1 MENETNIGFIGAG
14 NMAYAL
20 INGLLNKGYDSKN
33 IKVSDPNDE
42 LLRKRELELN
52 ITTFENNSSLLEA
65 CDIIVFAV
73 KPQVLSEICFELREK
88 IKPKHLFISIVAGI
102 RVNDINRWLGGKY
115 SLVRTMPNTPALMQH
130 GVTGLFP
137 NELVSDEQKALV
149 TTILSSV
156 GDCFWVNEEKLIDAI
171 TAISGSGPAYFFLL
185 MQSMT
190 QAGMALGLD
199 EKTAKELSVQTAF
212 GASLMATKSGKD
224 PKTLRTNVTSRN
236 GTTQAA
242 IESFQDQNF
251 EGIVASAT
259 RAAFDRARE
268 LSTELGDIE

>member
-1 MENETNIGFIGAG
+1 MENETVIGFIGAG

-20 INGLLNKGYDSKN
+20 INGLLNNGYDSKN

-42 LLRKRELELN
+42 LLRKREAELN
-52 ITTFENNSSLLEA
+52 ITTFENNSSLVEV

-73 KPQVLSEICFELREK
+73 KPQVLSEVCLELREK

-102 RVNDINRWLGGKY
+102 RVNDINRWLGGNY

-149 TTILSSV
+149 TTMLSSV

-199 EKTAKELSVQTAF
+199 EKTA
-212 GASLMATKSGKD
+212 
-224 PKTLRTNVTSRN
+224 
-236 GTTQAA
+236 
-242 IESFQDQNF
+242 
-251 EGIVASAT
+251 
-259 RAAFDRARE
+259 
-268 LSTELGDIE
+268 

>member
-1 MENETNIGFIGAG
+1 MENETVIGFIGAG

-20 INGLLNKGYDSKN
+20 INGLLNNGYDSKN

-42 LLRKRELELN
+42 LLQKREAELN
-52 ITTFENNSSLLEA
+52 ITTFENNSSLVEA

-224 PKTLRTNVTSRN
+224 PKTLRTNVTSPN

-268 LSTELGDIE
+268 LSTELGDVE

>member
-1 MENETNIGFIGAG
+1 MENETVIGFIGAG

-20 INGLLNKGYDSKN
+20 ISGLLNNGYNSEN
-33 IKVSDPNDE
+33 IKISDPNDE
-42 LLRKRELELN
+42 LLRKREIELN
-52 ITTFENNSSLLEA
+52 ITTFTDNTSLVEV

-73 KPQVLSEICFELREK
+73 KPQVLSEVCLELRDK
-88 IKPKHLFISIVAGI
+88 IKPNHLFISIVAGI
-102 RVNDINRWLGGKY
+102 RIKDINRWLGGNY
-115 SLVRTMPNTPALMQH
+115 PLVRTMPNTPALVKH

-137 NELVSDEQKALV
+137 NELINDAQKTLV

-199 EKTAKELSVQTAF
+199 EKTAKELSVQTGF

-224 PKTLRTNVTSRN
+224 PRTLRTNVTSPN

-242 IESFQDQNF
+242 IEYFQDQNF

-268 LSTELGDIE
+268 LSTKLSDID

>member
-1 MENETNIGFIGAG
+1 MENATNIGFIGAG

-20 INGLLNKGYDSKN
+20 INGLLNNGYDSKN
-33 IKVSDPNDE
+33 IKASDPNDE
-42 LLRKRELELN
+42 LLRKREEELN
-52 ITTFENNSSLLEA
+52 ITTFAANSSLLEV

-73 KPQVLSEICFELREK
+73 KPQVLSEVCLELRDN
-88 IKPKHLFISIVAGI
+88 IKPNHLFISIVAGI
-102 RVNDINRWLGGKY
+102 RVNDINHWLGGNY
-115 SLVRTMPNTPALMQH
+115 PLVRTMPNTPALMQH
-130 GVTGLFP
+130 GVTGLFQ
-137 NELVSDEQKALV
+137 NDLVNDKQKALV

-156 GDCFWVNEEKLIDAI
+156 GNCFWVNEERLIDAI

-190 QAGMALGLD
+190 QAGIALGLD
-199 EKTAKELSVQTAF
+199 EKIAKELSVQTGF

-224 PKTLRTNVTSRN
+224 PKTLRTDVTSPN

-242 IESFQDQNF
+242 IEYFQDQNF

-268 LSTELGDIE
+268 LSNELGNVE

>member
-1 MENETNIGFIGAG
+1 MENKAIIGFIGAG

-20 INGLLNKGYDSKN
+20 INGLLNNGYDSKN
-33 IKVSDPNDE
+33 IKASDPNNG
-42 LLRKRELELN
+42 LLQKREAELN
-52 ITTFENNSSLLEA
+52 ITTFSNNSSLVEV

-73 KPQVLSEICFELREK
+73 KPQVLSAVCLELRDN
-88 IKPKHLFISIVAGI
+88 IKPNHLFISIVAGI
-102 RVNDINRWLGGKY
+102 RVNDINRWLGGNY

-130 GVTGLFP
+130 GVTGLFQ
-137 NELVSDEQKALV
+137 NELVNDKQKALV

-156 GDCFWVNEEKLIDAI
+156 GDCFWVNEERLIDAI

-199 EKTAKELSVQTAF
+199 EKTAKELSVQTGF

-224 PKTLRTNVTSRN
+224 PKILRTDVTSPN

-242 IESFQDQNF
+242 IEYFQDQNF
-251 EGIVASAT
+251 EGIVANAT

-268 LSTELGDIE
+268 LSIELGDLE

>member
-1 MENETNIGFIGAG
+1 MENETVIGFIGAG

-20 INGLLNKGYDSKN
+20 INGLLNNGYDSKN
-33 IKVSDPNDE
+33 IKASDPNDE
-42 LLRKRELELN
+42 LLRKREVELN
-52 ITTFENNSSLLEA
+52 IATFENNSSLVEV

-73 KPQVLSEICFELREK
+73 KPQVLSEVCLELRDN
-88 IKPKHLFISIVAGI
+88 IKSKHLFISIVAGI
-102 RVNDINRWLGGKY
+102 RLNDINRWLGGNY

-137 NELVSDEQKALV
+137 NELVNDKQKALV
-149 TTILSSV
+149 TNILSSV

-185 MQSMT
+185 MESMT
-190 QAGMALGLD
+190 QAGVALGLD
-199 EKTAKELSVQTAF
+199 EETAQELSVQTAF
-212 GASLMATKSGKD
+212 GASLMATKNGED
-224 PKTLRTNVTSRN
+224 PRTLRNNVTSPN

-242 IESFQDQNF
+242 IECFQDQNF

-268 LSTELGDIE
+268 LSNELGNIE

>member
-1 MENETNIGFIGAG
+1 MENETVIGFIGAG

-20 INGLLNKGYDSKN
+20 INGLLNNGYDSKN

-42 LLRKRELELN
+42 LLQKREAELN
-52 ITTFENNSSLLEA
+52 ITTFENNLSLVEV

-73 KPQVLSEICFELREK
+73 KPQVLSKVCLELREK

-102 RVNDINRWLGGKY
+102 RVNDINRWLGGNY

-137 NELVSDEQKALV
+137 NELVNDEQKALV

-224 PKTLRTNVTSRN
+224 PKTLRTNVTSPN

-268 LSTELGDIE
+268 LSTELGDVE

>member
-1 MENETNIGFIGAG
+1 MENETVIGFIGAG

-20 INGLLNKGYDSKN
+20 INGLLNNGYDSKN
-33 IKVSDPNDE
+33 IKVSDPNHE
-42 LLRKRELELN
+42 LLQKREAELN
-52 ITTFENNSSLLEA
+52 ITTFENNSSLVEA

-73 KPQVLSEICFELREK
+73 KPQVLSKVCLELREK

-149 TTILSSV
+149 TTMLSSV

-190 QAGMALGLD
+190 QAGIALGLD
-199 EKTAKELSVQTAF
+199 ENTAKELSVQTGF

-224 PKTLRTNVTSRN
+224 PKTLRTDVTSPK

-242 IESFQDQNF
+242 IECFQDQNF

-259 RAAFDRARE
+259 RAAFDRARD
-268 LSTELGDIE
+268 LSNELGNVE

>member
-1 MENETNIGFIGAG
+1 MENATNIGFIGAG

-20 INGLLNKGYDSKN
+20 INGLLNTGYDEKN
-33 IKVSDPNDE
+33 IKASDPNDE
-42 LLRKRELELN
+42 LLRKREAELN
-52 ITTFENNSSLLEA
+52 ITTFPNNSSLVEV

-73 KPQVLSEICFELREK
+73 KPQVLSEICLELRDN
-88 IKPKHLFISIVAGI
+88 IKPNHLFISIVAGI
-102 RVNDINRWLGGKY
+102 RVNDINRWLGGNY

-137 NELVSDEQKALV
+137 NELVNDEQKALV

-156 GDCFWVNEEKLIDAI
+156 GDCFWVNEERLIDAI

-199 EKTAKELSVQTAF
+199 EKTAKELSVQTGF

-224 PKTLRTNVTSRN
+224 PRTLRTDVTSPN

-242 IESFQDQNF
+242 IEYFQDQNF

-268 LSTELGDIE
+268 LSTELGDVE

>member
-1 MENETNIGFIGAG
+1 MENETVIGFIGAG

-20 INGLLNKGYDSKN
+20 INGLLNNGYDSKN
-33 IKVSDPNDE
+33 IKASDPNDE
-42 LLRKRELELN
+42 LLRKREVELN
-52 ITTFENNSSLLEA
+52 IATFENNSSLVEV

-73 KPQVLSEICFELREK
+73 KPQVLSEVCLELRDN
-88 IKPKHLFISIVAGI
+88 IKSKHLFISIVAGI
-102 RVNDINRWLGGKY
+102 RLNDINRWLGGNY

-137 NELVSDEQKALV
+137 NELVNDEQKALV
-149 TTILSSV
+149 TNILSSV

-185 MQSMT
+185 MESMT
-190 QAGMALGLD
+190 QAGVALGLD
-199 EKTAKELSVQTAF
+199 EETAQELSVQTAF
-212 GASLMATKSGKD
+212 GASLMATKNGED
-224 PKTLRTNVTSRN
+224 QRTLRNNVTSPN

-242 IESFQDQNF
+242 IECFQDQNF

-268 LSTELGDIE
+268 LSNELGDIE

>member
-1 MENETNIGFIGAG
+1 MENETVIGFIGAG

-20 INGLLNKGYDSKN
+20 INGLLNNGYDSKN
-33 IKVSDPNDE
+33 IKASDPNNG
-42 LLRKRELELN
+42 LLQKIEAELN
-52 ITTFENNSSLLEA
+52 ITTFSNNSSLIEV

-73 KPQVLSEICFELREK
+73 KPQVLSEVCLELRDN
-88 IKPKHLFISIVAGI
+88 IKPNHLFISIVAGI
-102 RVNDINRWLGGKY
+102 RVNDINRWLGGNY

-137 NELVSDEQKALV
+137 NELVNDEQKALV

-156 GDCFWVNEEKLIDAI
+156 GDCFWVNEERLIDAI

-224 PKTLRTNVTSRN
+224 PRTLRNNVTSPN

-242 IESFQDQNF
+242 IEYFQDQNF
-251 EGIVASAT
+251 EGIVANAT

-268 LSTELGDIE
+268 LSIELGDVE

>member
-1 MENETNIGFIGAG
+1 MENKTVIGFIGAG

-20 INGLLNKGYDSKN
+20 INGLLNNGYDSKN
-33 IKVSDPNDE
+33 IKASDPNNG
-42 LLRKRELELN
+42 LLQKREAEFN
-52 ITTFENNSSLLEA
+52 ITTFSNNSSIIEV

-73 KPQVLSEICFELREK
+73 KPQVLSDICLELRDN
-88 IKPKHLFISIVAGI
+88 IKPNHLFISIVDGI
-102 RVNDINRWLGGKY
+102 RVNDINRWLGGNY

-137 NELVSDEQKALV
+137 NELVNDEQKALV

-156 GDCFWVNEEKLIDAI
+156 GDCFWVNEERLIDAI

-199 EKTAKELSVQTAF
+199 EKTAKELSVQTSF

-224 PKTLRTNVTSRN
+224 PKILRTDVTSPN

-242 IESFQDQNF
+242 IECFQDQNF
-251 EGIVASAT
+251 EGIVTSAT
-259 RAAFDRARE
+259 RAAYNRARE
-268 LSTELGDIE
+268 LSNELGDVE

>member
-1 MENETNIGFIGAG
+1 MENKTVIGFIGAG

-20 INGLLNKGYDSKN
+20 INGLLNNGYDSKN
-33 IKVSDPNDE
+33 IKASDPNNE
-42 LLRKRELELN
+42 LLQKREAELN
-52 ITTFENNSSLLEA
+52 ITTFSNNSSLIEV

-73 KPQVLSEICFELREK
+73 KPQVLSEVCLELRDN
-88 IKPKHLFISIVAGI
+88 IKPNHLFISIVAGI
-102 RVNDINRWLGGKY
+102 RVNDINRWLGGNY

-137 NELVSDEQKALV
+137 NELVNDEQKALV

-156 GDCFWVNEEKLIDAI
+156 GDCFWVNEERLIDAI

-199 EKTAKELSVQTAF
+199 EKTAKELSVQTGL

-224 PKTLRTNVTSRN
+224 PRTLRTNVTSPN

-242 IESFQDQNF
+242 IEYFQDQNF
-251 EGIVASAT
+251 EGIVANAT

-268 LSTELGDIE
+268 LSTELGDSE

>member
-1 MENETNIGFIGAG
+1 MENATDIGFIGAG

-20 INGLLNKGYDSKN
+20 INGLLNNGYDSKN

-42 LLRKRELELN
+42 LLRKREAELN
-52 ITTFENNSSLLEA
+52 ITTFENNSSLVEV

-73 KPQVLSEICFELREK
+73 KPQVLSEVCLELREK
-88 IKPKHLFISIVAGI
+88 IKPNHLFISIVAGI
-102 RVNDINRWLGGKY
+102 RVNDINRWLGGNY
-115 SLVRTMPNTPALMQH
+115 PLVRTMPNTPALMQH
-130 GVTGLFP
+130 GVTGLFQ
-137 NELVSDEQKALV
+137 NDLVNHEQKALV

-156 GDCFWVNEEKLIDAI
+156 GNCFWVNEERLIDAI

-190 QAGMALGLD
+190 QAAIALGLD
-199 EKTAKELSVQTAF
+199 EKTAQELSVQTGF

-224 PKTLRTNVTSRN
+224 PRTLRTDVTSPN

-242 IESFQDQNF
+242 IESFQDQDF
-251 EGIVASAT
+251 EGIVARAT

-268 LSTELGDIE
+268 LSNELGNVE

>member
-1 MENETNIGFIGAG
+1 MENETVIGFIGAG

-20 INGLLNKGYDSKN
+20 INGLLNNGYDSKN

-42 LLRKRELELN
+42 LLQKREAELN
-52 ITTFENNSSLLEA
+52 ITTFENNSSLVEA

-73 KPQVLSEICFELREK
+73 KPQVLSKVCRELRVK

-102 RVNDINRWLGGKY
+102 RVNDINRWLGGNY
-115 SLVRTMPNTPALMQH
+115 SIVRTMPNTPALMQH

-137 NELVSDEQKALV
+137 NELVSDEHKALV

-212 GASLMATKSGKD
+212 GAGLMATKSGKD
-224 PKTLRTNVTSRN
+224 PKTLRTNVTSPN

-268 LSTELGDIE
+268 LSTELGDLE